1 LLENPEAAPVVWESG
16 LNSLRCRRGK
26 GGFLVGGMFM
36 NNTLIIGIYAP
47 FASISI
53 AIFVVE
59 LLRRF
64 KRQEDYLFSLLC
76 FCAVGWFATNITGL
90 LTDNAEM
97 AKFCINFSL
106 IFVGFI
112 PPILL
117 LFTLKFYKVSYQ
129 PSVKILLLMFSIPAI
144 NTIMAITSGYHT
156 LMTARLDI
164 ISLTPLREVVLIWG
178 SWFWVHTAYS
188 YVISITLIIVILF
201 QHFRL
206 TRFYR
211 LPSSL
216 MVIGVSF
223 TLLGNIV
230 TLLELLP
237 QAIDPTLITMSL
249 SLILFSLAIINNN
262 KSKFVRF
269 SYRRIYNYLDLYIL
283 VLDKNH
289 RVADFNRPALDWF
302 SSQGITLNSSTM
314 EDIAEALLCKEN
326 SLKKASENERGDD
339 YYISSGDF
347 PVVLN
352 LRTHEMTDAN
362 GDIIGSIAVFTDVT
376 QNRMLIERLEE
387 KAGMDSLTG
396 LANHMAYEGARKR
409 LDVPEQLPLSV
420 IVCDVNGLKAV
431 NDNMGHQYGDMMLQA
446 VAEIFETACPRP
458 GFVARIGGDEF
469 VYLLS
474 HTSEE
479 AAAAFMEKIREMM
492 SSRKNLPFPLSV
504 ALGAATKFSPDENIN
519 DVIALADSRMY
530 ENKKWIKS
538 Q

>member
-1 LLENPEAAPVVWESG
+1 
-16 LNSLRCRRGK
+16 
-26 GGFLVGGMFM
+26 M
-36 NNTLIIGIYAP
+36 NNTLIIGIYSP
-47 FASISI
+47 FAFIS
-53 AIFVVE
+53 AVIFVVE

-90 LTDNAEM
+90 LADNAEM

-117 LFTLKFYKVSYQ
+117 LFTLKFYKVSYR

-156 LMTARLDI
+156 LMTAQLDI

-178 SWFWVHTAYS
+178 PWFWVHTAYS

-206 TRFYR
+206 PRFYR

-249 SLILFSLAIINNN
+249 STILFNLAIINNN
-262 KSKFVRF
+262 NSKFVRF
-269 SYRRIYNYLDLYIL
+269 SHGKIYHYLDLYIL
-283 VLDKNH
+283 VLDDKH
-289 RVADFNRPALDWF
+289 HVVDFNRSAIDWF
-302 SSQGITLNSSTM
+302 SSLGITLNASTID
-314 EDIAEALLCKEN
+314 DITEALLHKGN
-326 SLKKASENERGDD
+326 GIKKSFEEDDSID
-339 YYISSGDF
+339 YYISYGDF

-352 LRTHEMTDAN
+352 LRTHKMADAN
-362 GDIIGSIAVFTDVT
+362 GDSIGSIAVFTDVT
-376 QNRMLIERLEE
+376 QNRMLIEKLEK

-396 LANHMAYEGARKR
+396 LANHMAFNGARKR
-409 LDVPEQLPLSV
+409 FDAPEHLPLSI
-420 IVCDVNGLKAV
+420 IVCDANGLKHV
-431 NDNMGHQYGDMMLQA
+431 NDTLGHQHGDMLLR
-446 VAEIFETACPRP
+446 VIAEVLEKACPKS

-469 VYLLS
+469 IYLLS
-474 HTSEE
+474 CTSPDASYALIKQIKNVLSKLE
-479 AAAAFMEKIREMM
+479 
-492 SSRKNLPFPLSV
+492 NLPFVVSV
-504 ALGAATKFSPDENIN
+504 ALGTATKHSVEENLD

-530 ENKKWIKS
+530 EDKKQIKE
-538 Q
+538 QLGG